1 MCITE
6 RIMFYNEMVRVK
18 KDFSAFKENQIGMA
32 TAYLPEM
39 RTFAVQFG
47 GKNWIT
53 FQDWSEEDFLEHF
66 EIVKVEEE

>member
-18 KDFSAFKENQIGMA
+18 KDFSVFKENQIGMA

-66 EIVKVEEE
+66 EIMKVEE

>member
-1 MCITE
+1 
-6 RIMFYNEMVRVK
+6 MFYNEMVKVK
-18 KDFSAFKENQIGMA
+18 KDFGHSELYSSYIFKENQIGMA

-66 EIVKVEEE
+66 EIVKVEE

>member
-1 MCITE
+1 
-6 RIMFYNEMVRVK
+6 MFYNEMVRVK
-18 KDFSAFKENQIGMA
+18 KDFSVFKENQIGMA

>member
-1 MCITE
+1 
-6 RIMFYNEMVRVK
+6 MFYNEMVMVK
-18 KDFSAFKENQIGMA
+18 KDFSVFKENQIGMA

-39 RTFAVQFG
+39 RTFAVQFA